1 MPARPG
7 WRIFSPTDYVL
18 TMNKFCKRLS
28 AWQAEHEA
36 CALDECEKMLAAL
49 QAVAIPGE
57 PNPVKV
63 KWFG

>member
-1 MPARPG
+1 
-7 WRIFSPTDYVL
+7 
-18 TMNKFCKRLS
+18 MNKFCKRLS

-36 CALDECEKMLAAL
+36 FALNECEKMLAAL
-49 QAVAIPGE
+49 QAVAIPDE